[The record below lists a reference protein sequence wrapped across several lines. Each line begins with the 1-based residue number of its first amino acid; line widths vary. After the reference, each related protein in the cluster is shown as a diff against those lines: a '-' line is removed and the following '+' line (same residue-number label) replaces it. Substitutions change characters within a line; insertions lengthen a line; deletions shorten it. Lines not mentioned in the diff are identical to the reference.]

1 MSRATND
8 RFKTDN
14 NDFLNLESNFSN
26 FRLLL
31 ESATSAIGTTRN
43 RERKKYPGFAGPAYE

>member
-1 MSRATND
+1 MSRAVSN